1 MVTKWFKRGL
11 MAVVILCLAGGFIF
25 GTDMVSY
32 IRSSVRS
39 VQTAVKDT
47 VPIEFE
53 LRRGRDLLLEIIP
66 EMHANIRLI
75 AQEEI
80 EVANLKT
87 DIETSAKVLAEAGQ
101 QIKLLHKKMNLQHTN
116 YVFGEHKYS
125 RNAVKDELSRRF
137 EQYKESEIILKSK
150 HRLLAAREKSLNAA
164 VQLLEKTRSQKRLL
178 QDKIEGLASQYRLV
192 RAAAVGS
199 TIQVDSSKLA
209 QTEKLIAEIKKRLD
223 VAERVLAHE
232 SRFVQDIPLDTVDEK
247 DLLVQIDEYFTPTG
261 NDSDLVAG
269 EEVEQLC
276 KANQ

>member
-87 DIETSAKVLAEAGQ
+87 DIESSTKVLADAGQ

-116 YVFGEHKYS
+116 YIFGEHKYS

-261 NDSDLVAG
+261 NNLDLVAG

-276 KANQ
+276 KANK

>member
-39 VQTAVKDT
+39 VQTTVKGA

-53 LRRGRDLLLEIIP
+53 LRRARDLLVEIIP

-87 DIETSAKVLAEAGQ
+87 DIDRNDKVLADAGQ
-101 QIKLLHKKMNLQHTN
+101 QIQLLRKKMNLWQAN
-116 YVFGEHKYS
+116 YLFGEHNYS
-125 RNAVKDELSRRF
+125 RNTVKDELSRRF
-137 EQYKESEIILKSK
+137 EQYKESEILLKSK
-150 HRLLAAREKSLNAA
+150 QRLLAAREKSLNAA
-164 VQLLEKTRSQKRLL
+164 MQLLEKTRSQKRLL

-199 TIQVDSSKLA
+199 TIRVDNSKLA
-209 QTEKLIAEIKKRLD
+209 QTEKLIADIKKRLD

-232 SRFVQDIPLDTVDEK
+232 SRFVQDIPLDTVNEK
-247 DLLVQIDEYFTPTG
+247 DLLVQIDDYFTPTG
-261 NDSDLVAG
+261 VDSDSAADK
-269 EEVEQLC
+269 EIEQLC
-276 KANQ
+276 KVN

>member
-53 LRRGRDLLLEIIP
+53 LRRARDLLVEIIP

-87 DIETSAKVLAEAGQ
+87 DIERNDKVLADAGQ
-101 QIKLLHKKMNLQHTN
+101 QIQLLRKKMNLRQAN
-116 YVFGEHKYS
+116 YIFGEHNYS
-125 RNAVKDELSRRF
+125 RDSVKDELSRRF

-150 HRLLAAREKSLNAA
+150 QRLLAAREKSLNAA
-164 VQLLEKTRSQKRLL
+164 MQLLEKTRSQKRLL

-199 TIQVDSSKLA
+199 TIRVDNSKLA
-209 QTEKLIAEIKKRLD
+209 QTEKLIADIKKRLD

-232 SRFVQDIPLDTVDEK
+232 SRFVQDIPLDTVNEK
-247 DLLVQIDEYFTPTG
+247 DLLVQIDDYFTPTG
-261 NDSDLVAG
+261 SNSDSVAG
-269 EEVEQLC
+269 EEIEQLC
-276 KANQ
+276 KVNQ

>member
-87 DIETSAKVLAEAGQ
+87 DIESSAKVLADAGQ
-101 QIKLLHKKMNLQHTN
+101 QIQLLHKKMNLQHTN
-116 YVFGEHKYS
+116 YIFGEHKYS

-261 NDSDLVAG
+261 NNLDLVAG
-269 EEVEQLC
+269 EEVEQFC
-276 KANQ
+276 KANK

>member
-87 DIETSAKVLAEAGQ
+87 DIESSAKVLADAGQ

-116 YVFGEHKYS
+116 YIFGEHKYS

-209 QTEKLIAEIKKRLD
+209 QTEKLIADIKKRLD

-269 EEVEQLC
+269 EEIEQLC

>member
-1 MVTKWFKRGL
+1 MVTKWFKKGL
-11 MAVVILCLAGGFIF
+11 IAVVIFCMAGVFIF

-32 IRSSVRS
+32 LRSSVRS

-87 DIETSAKVLAEAGQ
+87 DIEGSEKVLADAGQ
-101 QIKLLHKKMNLQHTN
+101 QIQLLHKKMNLQHTN
-116 YVFGEHKYS
+116 YIFGEHKYS

-261 NDSDLVAG
+261 NDLDLVAG
-269 EEVEQLC
+269 EEIEQLC
-276 KANQ
+276 KTNQ

>member
-87 DIETSAKVLAEAGQ
+87 DIESSAKVLADAGQ
-101 QIKLLHKKMNLQHTN
+101 QIQLLHKKMNLQHTN

-269 EEVEQLC
+269 EEIEQLC
-276 KANQ
+276 KTNQ